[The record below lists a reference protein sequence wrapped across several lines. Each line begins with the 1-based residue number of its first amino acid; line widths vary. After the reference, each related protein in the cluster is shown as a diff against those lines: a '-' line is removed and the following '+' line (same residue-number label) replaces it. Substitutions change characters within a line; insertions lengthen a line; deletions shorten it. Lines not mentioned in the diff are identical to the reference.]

1 MDAGVFPAGVWP
13 PMLTP
18 FGADGAIDWAG
29 VDRLTE
35 WYIAAGVAGLFAVAQ
50 SSEMFALDD
59 TERLALA
66 QRVVQ
71 RANGRV
77 PVLASGTF
85 VRDVA
90 TQAEFI
96 RRLHNAGVQAVTV
109 LVGLMAEPGEDDAV
123 WQGRVEQLLA
133 LTDPIPLALYECP
146 APYHRLLTPE
156 LVGWAGRTGRFHLL
170 KETSRS
176 AEAVCAKVA
185 ASEGTPLGV
194 YNADAT
200 TLLPTLRTG
209 AKGYC
214 GIAANFYPG
223 LLAWLCANPE
233 AGAAED
239 LQTFLTLV
247 DPLVHRDYPVSAK
260 TFQDLAGVAMLPT
273 SRVSATTL
281 TPYDR
286 RVLRSLATQVAGLTS
301 AYSRGGS

>member
-1 MDAGVFPAGVWP
+1 MAMGAGLFPAGVWP

-35 WYIAAGVAGLFAVAQ
+35 WYIEAGVAGLFAVAQ

-59 TERLALA
+59 VERLALA
-66 QRVVQ
+66 RRVVQ
-71 RANGRV
+71 RTDGRV

-90 TQAEFI
+90 TQAECI
-96 RRLHNAGVQAVTV
+96 KRLHDAGVRAVTV
-109 LVGLMAEPGEDDAV
+109 LVGLMTEPGEDDAV
-123 WQGRVEQLLA
+123 WQGRVERLLA

-156 LVGWAGRTGRFHLL
+156 LVGWAGRTGRFQLL

-185 ASEGTPLGV
+185 AAAGTPLGV
-194 YNADAT
+194 FNADAT
-200 TLLPTLRTG
+200 TLLPTLRAG
-209 AKGYC
+209 ARGYC

-223 LLAWLCANPE
+223 LLAWLCANAE
-233 AGAAED
+233 GDAATD
-239 LQTFLTLV
+239 LQAFLTLV

-260 TFQDLAGVAMLPT
+260 AFQEIAGVTMLPL

-281 TPYDR
+281 TPYDL
-286 RVLRSLATQVAGLTS
+286 RVLGALATQVAGQRAGL
-301 AYSRGGS
+301 G

>member
-1 MDAGVFPAGVWP
+1 MSAGLFPPGVWP

-18 FGADGAIDWAG
+18 FGEDGAIDWSAI
-29 VDRLTE
+29 DQLTE
-35 WYIAAGVAGLFAVAQ
+35 WYLAAGVAGLFAVAQ

-59 TERLALA
+59 GERLALA
-66 QRVVQ
+66 RRVVQ
-71 RANGRV
+71 QTNGRV

-90 TQAEFI
+90 AQAEFI
-96 RRLHNAGVQAVTV
+96 KRLHDTGVQAVTV
-109 LVGLMAEPGEDDAV
+109 LVGMLAEPGEDDAV
-123 WQGRVEQLLA
+123 WQGRAEELLA

-156 LVGWAGRTGRFHLL
+156 LVGWAGRTERFHLL

-176 AEAVCAKVA
+176 AAAVCAKVA
-185 ASEGTPLGV
+185 AAAGTPLGV

-200 TLLPTLRTG
+200 TLLETLRAG
-209 AKGYC
+209 ARGYC

-223 LLAWLCANPE
+223 LLASLCAK
-233 AGAAED
+233 AELAMSDD
-239 LQTFLTLV
+239 LQSFLTLV

-260 TFQDLAGVAMLPT
+260 TFQGLTGVAMRPT

-281 TPYDR
+281 TPYDQ
-286 RVLRSLATQVAGLTS
+286 RVLAALATQIAEHGARLP
-301 AYSRGGS
+301 A